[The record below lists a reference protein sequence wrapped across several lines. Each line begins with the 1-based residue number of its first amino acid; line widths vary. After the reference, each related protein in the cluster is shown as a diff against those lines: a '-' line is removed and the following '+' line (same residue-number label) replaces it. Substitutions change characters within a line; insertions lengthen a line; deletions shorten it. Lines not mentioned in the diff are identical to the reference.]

1 MLDIYVLTEFLPR
14 QPHALRRTLTLGVRF
29 WLTVLAQYALP
40 RFVPGDD
47 TRRRVLPSL
56 SLYVVPS
63 ANFLLGDIFLRLAG
77 ITQTPLN
84 NFLEPHMG
92 LVYCN
97 QCLNN

>member
-1 MLDIYVLTEFLPR
+1 M
-14 QPHALRRTLTLGVRF
+14 RF

-47 TRRRVLPSL
+47 TRRRVLPSP

-77 ITQTPLN
+77 ISCTALNLLPFPLPFVFLLLLHLETYGVTVIQYQTYRQAL
-84 NFLEPHMG
+84 LKY
-92 LVYCN
+92 LQIAY
-97 QCLNN
+97 